1 MNFRNGQLNLWLDFH
16 SSGRCSSPL
25 LSSPTEASL
34 VTRFQIVSSAF
45 IAASILVGATLP
57 ASASVYEDAKKVCL
71 ERFNDEQ
78 KSGSVPKGMNKSRYL
93 AQCQK
98 SYVRSVQLENELN
111 NVDSKTDDS
120 VDGSNAQSKDGQG
133 GPEILP
139 PATTPK
145 KPAKTSAT
153 KPLPRFKPAV

>member
-1 MNFRNGQLNLWLDFH
+1 MTRTRIF
-16 SSGRCSSPL
+16 SSV
-25 LSSPTEASL
+25 L
-34 VTRFQIVSSAF
+34 VAGSVLAGAALP
-45 IAASILVGATLP
+45 AAS
-57 ASASVYEDAKKVCL
+57 SVYEDAKKVCL

-93 AQCQK
+93 SQCQR

-111 NVDSKTDDS
+111 NQDSKPGTTT
-120 VDGSNAQSKDGQG
+120 VDGSNALSKDGQG

-139 PATTPK
+139 A
-145 KPAKTSAT
+145 TSARKAAKVPSA